1 MATSS
6 IVFVLN
12 FVFSESRR
20 RSSPFFFLHLDAEPP
35 LSQILLEMPTVTL
48 LTGAVE
54 SVFFLFLRVPDRLFP
69 RLAVESAESSWIARD
84 RAILQGRCLKIVHFS
99 CRKRVLL
106 DTHEDRTEGQGGLQR
121 LLCSWGCAAG
131 TCWDEGH
138 WYFPV

>member
-35 LSQILLEMPTVTL
+35 LSQVLLEMPTVTL
-48 LTGAVE
+48 LTGAVG

-84 RAILQGRCLKIVHFS
+84 WAIL
-99 CRKRVLL
+99 
-106 DTHEDRTEGQGGLQR
+106 
-121 LLCSWGCAAG
+121 
-131 TCWDEGH
+131 
-138 WYFPV
+138 